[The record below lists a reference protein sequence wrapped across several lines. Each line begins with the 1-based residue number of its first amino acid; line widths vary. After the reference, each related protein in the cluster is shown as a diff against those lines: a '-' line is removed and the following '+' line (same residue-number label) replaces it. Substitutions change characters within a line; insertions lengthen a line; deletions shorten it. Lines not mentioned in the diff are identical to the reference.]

1 MEKYI
6 LSVLAENKTGVLS
19 KITSLFRRKLFQ
31 IDSLTAGKTADEKV
45 SQLTIVFLGSKNDAQ
60 KAVGMLQKIVEIL
73 SVQILDDS
81 AVVREIVLAR
91 FEIKTENKSRLL
103 EEAEKTILVN
113 QISKNGK
120 EVLVELIDT
129 SQRIEDF
136 LEKIKK
142 ADIPILEWMRSGV
155 IAI

>member
-45 SQLTIVFLGSKNDAQ
+45 SQLTIVFLGSQNDAE
-60 KAVGMLQKIVEIL
+60 KAAGMLRKIVEIL

-91 FEIKTENKSRLL
+91 FEIKSENKCRLL
-103 EEAEKTILVN
+103 KEAEKTVLVN
-113 QISKNGK
+113 QISKTGD

-142 ADIPILEWMRSGV
+142 ADIQILEWMRSGV